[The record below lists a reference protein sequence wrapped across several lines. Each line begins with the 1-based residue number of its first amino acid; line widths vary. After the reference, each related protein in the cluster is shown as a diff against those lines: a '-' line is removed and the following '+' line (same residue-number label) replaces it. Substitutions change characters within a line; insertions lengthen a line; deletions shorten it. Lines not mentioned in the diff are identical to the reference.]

1 MNNGMSGRFQI
12 LSLDGGGL
20 KGIFSAAILAAIE
33 EDLNINVIDHF
44 DLIAGTSTGGILA
57 IGLGLGLKPREML
70 EFYLAEGKTI
80 FPNEFGMATARQYV
94 ARKFSAKPLAAVLK
108 KHFKDKRF
116 GDSAKRLLVPAYN
129 LGENDIYIFR
139 TAHCENL
146 KRDYKIPAWKVALS
160 TSAAPTYF
168 PCAREIDSLR
178 LIDGGVWAN
187 NPSMVAITEAYGPLG
202 IPLTQVRVLS
212 IGTFNEVTDYHK
224 RLDQGGYWQWRK
236 TAVEVIMRGQSIGAA
251 NQARFF
257 IGKENYFRINPDIPA
272 GTLSMDTTTRSDDLV
287 AKAHHYSR
295 AAMPGIEQHIKGHFA
310 PKFEPVYK

>member
-1 MNNGMSGRFQI
+1 MIKSAGDRFQI
-12 LSLDGGGL
+12 LCLDGGGL
-20 KGIFSAAILAAIE
+20 KGIFAAAILAAIE
-33 EDLNINVIDHF
+33 EDLNTTAIDHF

-57 IGLGLGLKPREML
+57 IGLGLGLRPREIL
-70 EFYLAEGKTI
+70 DFYVNEGKTI
-80 FPNEFGMATARQYV
+80 FSDRFRKASLQQYGTNKFPAAPLATA
-94 ARKFSAKPLAAVLK
+94 LK
-108 KHFKDKRF
+108 KHFKEKRF
-116 GDSAKRLLVPAYN
+116 GDSTKRLLVPAYN
-129 LGENDIYIFR
+129 LGENDLYIFR

-146 KRDYKIPAWKVALS
+146 KRDYKVPAWKVALS

-202 IPLTQVRVLS
+202 IPLSDIRVLS
-212 IGTFNEVTDYHK
+212 IGTLNEVTDYHK
-224 RLDQGGYWQWRK
+224 SLDRGGFWQWRNA
-236 TAVEVIMRGQSIGAA
+236 AVDVIMNGQSIAAA

-257 IGKENYFRINPDIPA
+257 IGRDNYLRLNTDIPA
-272 GTLSMDTTTRSDDLV
+272 GTLKLDTTTRSADLV

-295 AAMPGIEQHIKGHFA
+295 SSMPEIEKHIKGHLA

>member
-1 MNNGMSGRFQI
+1 MNNSISGRFQI

-33 EDLNINVIDHF
+33 EDLNTNVIDHF

-70 EFYLAEGKTI
+70 DLYLTEGKTI
-80 FPNEFGMATARQYV
+80 FPNEFGEATVRQYFS
-94 ARKFSAKPLAAVLK
+94 RKFSADPLTAVLK

-116 GDSAKRLLVPAYN
+116 GDSSKRLLVPAYN
-129 LGENDIYIFR
+129 LGENDVYIFR

-146 KRDYKIPAWKVALS
+146 RRDYKVPAWKVALS

-187 NPSMVAITEAYGPLG
+187 NPSMVAITEAHGPLG
-202 IPLTQVRVLS
+202 IPLSQIRVLS
-212 IGTFNEVTDYHK
+212 IGTFNEVADHDK
-224 RLDQGGYWQWRK
+224 KLDKGGYWQWRK
-236 TAVEVIMRGQSIGAA
+236 TAVDVIMKGQSIGAA

-257 IGKENYFRINPDIPA
+257 IGRENYFRIDPKIPA
-272 GTLSMDTTTRSDDLV
+272 GTIGMDTTTRSGDLV

-295 AAMPGIEQHIKGHFA
+295 AAMPGIEQHIKGHVA